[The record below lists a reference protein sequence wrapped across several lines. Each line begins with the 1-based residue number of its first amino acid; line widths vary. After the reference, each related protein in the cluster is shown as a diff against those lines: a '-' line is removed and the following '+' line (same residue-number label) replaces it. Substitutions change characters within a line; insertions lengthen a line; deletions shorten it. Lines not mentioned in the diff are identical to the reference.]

1 MMMAECMEKNTEISD
16 DFRNLKKF
24 VKKNKNV
31 VLNKC
36 CNFAT
41 EILNGRCEVYIILYN
56 YIKRNK
62 LKTITY

>member
-1 MMMAECMEKNTEISD
+1 MTFVIYKNSS
-16 DFRNLKKF
+16 
-24 VKKNKNV
+24 KKNKNV

-41 EILNGRCEVYIILYN
+41 EILKGKCEVYVN

>member
-1 MMMAECMEKNTEISD
+1 MTECVEKNTEISD
-16 DFRNLKKF
+16 DFRNLQKF

-41 EILNGRCEVYIILYN
+41 EILNGRCEVYMN

>member
-1 MMMAECMEKNTEISD
+1 MIAECVEKNTEISD
-16 DFRNLKKF
+16 DFRNLQKF

-31 VLNKC
+31 VQNKC

-41 EILNGRCEVYIILYN
+41 EILNGRCEVYMN

>member
-1 MMMAECMEKNTEISD
+1 MCGKNTEISD
-16 DFRNLKKF
+16 DFRNLQKF

-41 EILNGRCEVYIILYN
+41 EILNGRCEVYMN